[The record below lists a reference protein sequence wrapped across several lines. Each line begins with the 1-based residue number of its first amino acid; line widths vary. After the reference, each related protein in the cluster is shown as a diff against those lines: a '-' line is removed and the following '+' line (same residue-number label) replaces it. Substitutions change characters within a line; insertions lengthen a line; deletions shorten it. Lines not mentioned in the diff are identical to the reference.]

1 MSSLIFE
8 DAIACGGRAGIIFFS
23 TMEAKA
29 LTLRRVATRS
39 PFVPASRLSV
49 SCRGTRG
56 RLQRGFPAPIRPWS
70 TRFPRAWSQTVT
82 YKLSFSKNISKNPN
96 QQKDLPRQLAF
107 SERSRKCIVARAR
120 PHFLRRRVRVSK
132 AFTAAL
138 DHRPVPSDNVSTS
151 RPLHPCPLPGIPK
164 RPIANTFSPLHSA
177 RSPNEPEQSNHVHRA
192 HLHRP
197 DPHLSQDPRR

>member
-1 MSSLIFE
+1 MWLPGVPS
-8 DAIACGGRAGIIFFS
+8 CP
-23 TMEAKA
+23 
-29 LTLRRVATRS
+29 RRVSRFRVAGPARGSSAVS
-39 PFVPASRLSV
+39 PRRYVPGLPSRE
-49 SCRGTRG
+49 R
-56 RLQRGFPAPIRPWS
+56 APGAKPSRIIW
-70 TRFPRAWSQTVT
+70 
-82 YKLSFSKNISKNPN
+82 LSFGYFVAESRNPQFGVSKRSSTWKTF
-96 QQKDLPRQLAF
+96 AF

-151 RPLHPCPLPGIPK
+151 RPLHPCPVPGFQK
-164 RPIANTFSPLHSA
+164 GRSLTLFLRFTPL

-197 DPHLSQDPRR
+197 DPRLSQDPRR

>member
-1 MSSLIFE
+1 M
-8 DAIACGGRAGIIFFS
+8 GWYYFFS

-49 SCRGTRG
+49 SCRGTRA

-70 TRFPRAWSQTVT
+70 TQLRERARSQTVT
-82 YKLSFSKNISKNPN
+82 HYLVIIWIFLLPN
-96 QQKDLPRQLAF
+96 QQERSSTSVFFYF

-132 AFTAAL
+132 AFTATL

-151 RPLHPCPLPGIPK
+151 RPLRMPQFPGTPK
-164 RPIANTFSPLHSA
+164 RPIALTLFPLPA
-177 RSPNEPEQSNHVHRA
+177 TQS
-192 HLHRP
+192 
-197 DPHLSQDPRR
+197 

>member
-1 MSSLIFE
+1 M
-8 DAIACGGRAGIIFFS
+8 GWYYFFS

-49 SCRGTRG
+49 SCRGTRA

-70 TRFPRAWSQTVT
+70 TQLRERARSQTVT
-82 YKLSFSKNISKNPN
+82 HYLVIIWIFLLRAISRSSDCLPSACAGKCAVPN
-96 QQKDLPRQLAF
+96 QQERSSTSTFFLLF

-151 RPLHPCPLPGIPK
+151 RPLHPCPFPGFQK
-164 RPIANTFSPLHSA
+164 ADR
-177 RSPNEPEQSNHVHRA
+177 
-192 HLHRP
+192 
-197 DPHLSQDPRR
+197 

>member
-1 MSSLIFE
+1 MRSPVEDGLVLFFFNDGSKSINLTTCGYPESL
-8 DAIACGGRAGIIFFS
+8 RA
-23 TMEAKA
+23 
-29 LTLRRVATRS
+29 RVAS
-39 PFVPASRLSV
+39 LGFVSRDPRAAPA
-49 SCRGTRG
+49 
-56 RLQRGFPAPIRPWS
+56 
-70 TRFPRAWSQTVT
+70 RFPRADTSLVYPRERARSQTVT
-82 YKLSFSKNISKNPN
+82 HNLSFGYFCAESAERSSTWF
-96 QQKDLPRQLAF
+96 AF

-151 RPLHPCPLPGIPK
+151 RPLHPCPVPGIPK

-197 DPHLSQDPRR
+197 DPRLSQDPRR

>member
-1 MSSLIFE
+1 M
-8 DAIACGGRAGIIFFS
+8 
-23 TMEAKA
+23 
-29 LTLRRVATRS
+29 
-39 PFVPASRLSV
+39 PASRLSV
-49 SCRGTRG
+49 SCRGTRA

-70 TRFPRAWSQTVT
+70 SQPRERARSQTVT
-82 YKLSFSKNISKNPN
+82 HYLVIIWIFLCRIISCPAGRSFHVGFT
-96 QQKDLPRQLAF
+96 F

-151 RPLHPCPLPGIPK
+151 RPLHPCPVPGFQK
-164 RPIANTFSPLHSA
+164 GRSLTLFLRFTPL

-197 DPHLSQDPRR
+197 DPRLSQDPRR

>member
-1 MSSLIFE
+1 MWLPGVPS
-8 DAIACGGRAGIIFFS
+8 CP
-23 TMEAKA
+23 
-29 LTLRRVATRS
+29 RRVSRFRVAGPARGSSAVS
-39 PFVPASRLSV
+39 PRRYVPGHPSRESAPGAKPSRTIYHLDIFV
-49 SCRGTRG
+49 
-56 RLQRGFPAPIRPWS
+56 
-70 TRFPRAWSQTVT
+70 
-82 YKLSFSKNISKNPN
+82 PN
-96 QQKDLPRQLAF
+96 QQKDLPRRFCF

-151 RPLHPCPLPGIPK
+151 RPLHDAPFPGIPK
-164 RPIANTFSPLHSA
+164 SRSLTLFPLLL

-197 DPHLSQDPRR
+197 DPRLSQDPRR

>member
-1 MSSLIFE
+1 M
-8 DAIACGGRAGIIFFS
+8 GWYYFFS

-49 SCRGTRG
+49 SCRGTRA

-70 TRFPRAWSQTVT
+70 TLERARPEPNRHALFGYHLDIFVPNHFLPRWKIFPRR
-82 YKLSFSKNISKNPN
+82 F
-96 QQKDLPRQLAF
+96 AF
-107 SERSRKCIVARAR
+107 SERTRKCIVARAR

-151 RPLHPCPLPGIPK
+151 RPLRMPQFPGTPK
-164 RPIANTFSPLHSA
+164 RPIADTFSPLHSA
-177 RSPNEPEQSNHVHRA
+177 TQS
-192 HLHRP
+192 
-197 DPHLSQDPRR
+197 

>member
-1 MSSLIFE
+1 
-8 DAIACGGRAGIIFFS
+8 
-23 TMEAKA
+23 MEAKA

-49 SCRGTRG
+49 SCRGTRA

-70 TRFPRAWSQTVT
+70 SQPRERARSQTVT
-82 YKLSFSKNISKNPN
+82 HYLVIIWIFLCRIISCPAGRSFHVGFT
-96 QQKDLPRQLAF
+96 F

-151 RPLHPCPLPGIPK
+151 RPLHPCPVPGFQK
-164 RPIANTFSPLHSA
+164 GRSLTLFLRFTPL

-197 DPHLSQDPRR
+197 DPRLSQDPRR

>member
-1 MSSLIFE
+1 M
-8 DAIACGGRAGIIFFS
+8 GWYYFFS

-82 YKLSFSKNISKNPN
+82 YKLSFSKNPN

-151 RPLHPCPLPGIPK
+151 RPLHPCPVPGIPK

-197 DPHLSQDPRR
+197 DPRLSQDPRR

>member
-1 MSSLIFE
+1 M
-8 DAIACGGRAGIIFFS
+8 GWYYFFS

-49 SCRGTRG
+49 SCRGTRA

-70 TRFPRAWSQTVT
+70 TQLRERARSQTVT
-82 YKLSFSKNISKNPN
+82 HNLVIIWIFLCRIILAHAEKIF
-96 QQKDLPRQLAF
+96 PRQFCFF

-151 RPLHPCPLPGIPK
+151 RPLHACPFPGHSK
-164 RPIANTFSPLHSA
+164 KPIADTFSASLA
-177 RSPNEPEQSNHVHRA
+177 TQS
-192 HLHRP
+192 
-197 DPHLSQDPRR
+197 

>member
-1 MSSLIFE
+1 MRS
-8 DAIACGGRAGIIFFS
+8 ACGGWAGIIFFS

-49 SCRGTRG
+49 SCRGTRA

-70 TRFPRAWSQTVT
+70 TLESAPGAKPSRTIYHLDIFVAAKYRDGCNQLPIENLQSESARRSSTWKTFTFP
-82 YKLSFSKNISKNPN
+82 
-96 QQKDLPRQLAF
+96 
-107 SERSRKCIVARAR
+107 ERSRKCIVARAR

-151 RPLHPCPLPGIPK
+151 RPLHRCPVPGFQK
-164 RPIANTFSPLHSA
+164 ADR
-177 RSPNEPEQSNHVHRA
+177 
-192 HLHRP
+192 
-197 DPHLSQDPRR
+197 